1 MALACRLVPNA
12 PVTEYALV
20 HTEEIIPVG
29 IPKLYEECYPA
40 LDLPYE
46 AGWAPSNQS
55 KEFESANRGLEPST
69 AVMTDVETLGRAANR
84 GLKGI
89 AKNLEGKGCRN
100 KFEPIPEDIDF
111 ESASSD
117 EVILK
122 NEEGLNAAKLRCEFD
137 PDEDEESRHDIPVKS
152 DNKDCLLYTSDAADE

>member
-69 AVMTDVETLGRAANR
+69 AVMPGVDTLGRTANR

-89 AKNLEGKGCRN
+89 AKNLESDSCLYGVT
-100 KFEPIPEDIDF
+100 PIAEEIDL

-117 EVILK
+117 EIILK
-122 NEEGLNAAKLRCEFD
+122 NEDELNAAKLRCEFNL
-137 PDEDEESRHDIPVKS
+137 SLIHI
-152 DNKDCLLYTSDAADE
+152 